1 MVEKL
6 RKKGFIIELDD
17 FGSGYSSLNLLNQME
32 LDILK
37 LDMGFIRSE
46 MTKPADKGILRFI
59 VELAHWKNLQVV
71 AEGIETYEQMVR
83 IRDLGCEYAQ
93 GYYFARPMSGQD
105 FEALLNEE
113 FGKKIYD
120 GKTGV
125 KRSQ

>member
-105 FEALLNEE
+105 FEVLLNEE
-113 FGKKIYD
+113 FGKKIHD

-125 KRSQ
+125 ERRQ

>member
-1 MVEKL
+1 
-6 RKKGFIIELDD
+6 
-17 FGSGYSSLNLLNQME
+17 
-32 LDILK
+32 
-37 LDMGFIRSE
+37 

-59 VELAHWKNLQVV
+59 VELAHWKKLKVV
-71 AEGIETYEQMVR
+71 AEGIEAYEQMVR

-113 FGKKIYD
+113 FGKKICD

-125 KRSQ
+125 ERRQ